1 MKTFKKITIAALG
14 IACLMSFQNC
24 GSSKLQFEDL
34 ELASTQKFFS
44 YPYSEKT
51 QFYQTMMLE
60 VPTDATAPYTQLKF
74 VGAAAYYANP
84 SASISYVVRVQ
95 TMDGQS
101 VCATQT
107 GTLATGTSS
116 FTFDCTPSPSTSHFH
131 VEMDLRVGSMQVT
144 YTKDY

>member
-1 MKTFKKITIAALG
+1 MTTFKKITIAALG
-14 IACLMSFQNC
+14 TVCLMSFQNC

-44 YPYSEKT
+44 YPYAEKT

-60 VPTDATAPYTQLKF
+60 VPTDATAPYTQVKF
-74 VGAAAYYANP
+74 VGAATYYADP
-84 SASISYVVRVQ
+84 AASISYVVRVQ

-107 GTLATGTSS
+107 GTLTMGTSAI
-116 FTFDCTPSPSTSHFH
+116 TFDCMPSPSVSHFH
-131 VEMDLRVGSMQVT
+131 VEMDLKAGSTQVT
-144 YTKDY
+144 YSKDY